1 MTSQVDAYK
10 VGRSKLALCLTQ
22 SDYCCDQT
30 TTGSDL
36 VRKGFILLTFPHHGF
51 SSKAGQE
58 LQQGRN
64 PETGSDAEAMEEYDL
79 LPCSS
84 WLD

>member
-36 VRKGFILLTFPHHGF
+36 VRKGFILLMLPYYSPSLREVRAGTPT
-51 SSKAGQE
+51 GQE
-58 LQQGRN
+58 PGDRK
-64 PETGSDAEAMEEYDL
+64 
-79 LPCSS
+79 
-84 WLD
+84 